1 MPTLEERLARAQ
13 GPKRFLTM
21 SESGNFS
28 FTDDTT
34 ATRMSDSIE
43 NILQRVDGMRALY
56 SLEQL
61 NETHTI
67 VMPNG
72 LVVAD
77 VPIVYTLQ
85 NINDLAAVMLFIQQT
100 FNEFPPCQQLQSS
113 KVH

>member
-1 MPTLEERLARAQ
+1 MPSLEERLARAQ
-13 GPKRFLTM
+13 GPKRLLTM
-21 SESGNFS
+21 SGGKYV
-28 FTDDTT
+28 FTDDIT
-34 ATRMSDSIE
+34 ATRMSDAIE
-43 NILQRVDGMRALY
+43 NILERVDEMRVLY